1 MKHYDY
7 LMLGGGAAGL
17 GLAFALV
24 NSQLSD
30 RKILI
35 VDKDS
40 KTSNDRT
47 WSFWTPSPTPFDRM
61 AFRVWDSLEFKS
73 PGFQKCFQLEPYHY
87 QTIRGIDYY
96 RSIRAELA
104 KFPNV
109 HLMQGMVTDVQD
121 GSKAARVRIDE
132 QEFQADW
139 VFDSRVIPEEIR
151 QEPDRY
157 RYLKQHFVGW
167 EIETETAVFNPSA
180 ATLFDLRTE
189 QVEGLCFFYILPFS
203 ERRAI
208 VEYTLFS
215 ANLLPQEAY
224 EQALK
229 GYIEGQLGVSQYQIL
244 DQEQGVI
251 PMTNH
256 PFPRRL
262 GKAHHGNRDARG
274 ASKAFHRLRFCSH
287 PKGLA
292 SHCPLAGVEG
302 TSLFRAGFIP
312 RRKFYDA
319 LMLEVIAAQGDQVR
333 PIMTAM
339 FKNNSIQSIF
349 RFLDEESSILEDIRM
364 LASLP
369 PGPFLRALRNWAW
382 RQRAFLTRRS
392 EHV

>member
-35 VDKDS
+35 VDKDP

-47 WSFWTPSPTPFDRM
+47 WSFWTPRPTPFDRM
-61 AFRVWDSLEFKS
+61 AFRIWDSLEFKS

-109 HLMQGMVTDVQD
+109 HLMQGMVHDVQD

-132 QEFQADW
+132 QEFQAEW
-139 VFDSRVIPEEIR
+139 VFDSRVIPEQIR

-167 EIETETAVFNPSA
+167 EIETETAVFNPRA

-229 GYIEGQLGVSQYQIL
+229 DYIEGRLGVSQYQIL

-262 GKAHHGNRDARG
+262 GKRIMATGTRGGRVKPSTGYAFARIQKDSQAIVHSLESKG
-274 ASKAFHRLRFCSH
+274 HPFSVPASS
-287 PKGLA
+287 
-292 SHCPLAGVEG
+292 
-302 TSLFRAGFIP
+302 P

-349 RFLDEESSILEDIRM
+349 RFLDEESSILEDVRM

-369 PGPFLRALRNWAW
+369 PGPFLRALRKWAW
-382 RQRAFLTRRS
+382 RQRAFLIRPRRA
-392 EHV
+392 

>member
-17 GLAFALV
+17 GLAFAMV

-47 WSFWTPSPTPFDRM
+47 WSFWTPNPTPFDRM
-61 AFRVWDSLEFKS
+61 AFRIWDSLEFKS

-109 HLMQGMVTDVQD
+109 QLMQGLVTDVQD
-121 GSKAARVRIDE
+121 GNKAARVRIDE

-167 EIETETAVFNPSA
+167 EIETETAVFNPNA

-215 ANLLPQEAY
+215 ANLLPREAY
-224 EQALK
+224 EQSLK

-262 GKAHHGNRDARG
+262 GKRIMATGTRGGRVKPSTGYAFARIQKDSQAIVHSLESKG
-274 ASKAFHRLRFCSH
+274 HPFSVPASS
-287 PKGLA
+287 
-292 SHCPLAGVEG
+292 
-302 TSLFRAGFIP
+302 P
-312 RRKFYDA
+312 RRRFYDA

-349 RFLDEESSILEDIRM
+349 RFLDEESSILEDMRM

-369 PGPFLRALRNWAW
+369 SGPFLRALRNWAW
-382 RQRAFLTRRS
+382 RQRALLTRHRRA
-392 EHV
+392 

>member
-24 NSQLSD
+24 NSQLSN

-121 GSKAARVRIDE
+121 GNKAARVRIDE

-139 VFDSRVIPEEIR
+139 VFDSRIIPEQIR

-229 GYIEGQLGVSQYQIL
+229 GYIEGRLGVRQYQII

-262 GKAHHGNRDARG
+262 GKRIMATGTRG
-274 ASKAFHRLRFCSH
+274 GRVKPSTGYAFGRIQKDSQAIVHSLESKGHPFSVPASS
-287 PKGLA
+287 
-292 SHCPLAGVEG
+292 
-302 TSLFRAGFIP
+302 P
-312 RRKFYDA
+312 RRRFYDA

-349 RFLDEESSILEDIRM
+349 RFLDEESSILEDMRM

-369 PGPFLRALRNWAW
+369 SGPFLRALRNWAW
-382 RQRAFLTRRS
+382 RQRAFLSRS
-392 EHV
+392 RGT

>member
-47 WSFWTPSPTPFDRM
+47 WSFWTPRPTPFDRM

-121 GSKAARVRIDE
+121 GSKAARVLIDE

-167 EIETETAVFNPSA
+167 EIETETPVFNPSA

-229 GYIEGQLGVSQYQIL
+229 GYIEGRLGVSQYQIL

-262 GKAHHGNRDARG
+262 GKRIMATGTRG
-274 ASKAFHRLRFCSH
+274 
-287 PKGLA
+287 G
-292 SHCPLAGVEG
+292 E
-302 TSLFRAGFIP
+302 
-312 RRKFYDA
+312 
-319 LMLEVIAAQGDQVR
+319 
-333 PIMTAM
+333 
-339 FKNNSIQSIF
+339 
-349 RFLDEESSILEDIRM
+349 
-364 LASLP
+364 
-369 PGPFLRALRNWAW
+369 
-382 RQRAFLTRRS
+382 
-392 EHV
+392 

>member
-7 LMLGGGAAGL
+7 IMLGGGAAGL

-24 NSQLSD
+24 NSRLCD

-35 VDKDS
+35 VDKEA

-47 WSFWTPSPTPFDRM
+47 WSFWSPRPTPFDGM
-61 AFRVWDSLEFKS
+61 AYKAWDYLEFQS
-73 PGFQKCFQLEPYHY
+73 PGVHKRFELKPYRY

-109 HLMQGMVTDVQD
+109 HLMQGMVNDVQD
-121 GSKAARVRIDE
+121 GSKTARVRIDE

-139 VFDSRVIPEEIR
+139 VFDSRIIPEQIKR
-151 QEPDRY
+151 DPDRY
-157 RYLKQHFVGW
+157 RYMKQHFVGW
-167 EIETETAVFNPSA
+167 ELETEQAAFDPSA
-180 ATLFDLRTE
+180 ATMFDLRTE
-189 QVEGLCFFYILPFS
+189 QRQGLCFFYILPFG
-203 ERRAI
+203 EKHAI

-215 ANLLPQEAY
+215 ADLLPREDY

-229 GYIEGQLGVSQYQIL
+229 GYIESQLGVTRYQII
-244 DQEQGVI
+244 DQEQGAI

-262 GKAHHGNRDARG
+262 GKRIMATGTRGGRVKPSTGYAFARIQKDSQAIVRSLETKG
-274 ASKAFHRLRFCSH
+274 HPFSVPASS
-287 PKGLA
+287 
-292 SHCPLAGVEG
+292 
-302 TSLFRAGFIP
+302 P
-312 RRKFYDA
+312 RRRFYDA
-319 LMLEVIAAQGDQVR
+319 LMLEVIAAQGGQVR

-349 RFLDEESSILEDIRM
+349 RFLDEESSIVEDIRM

-369 PGPFLRALRNWAW
+369 PVPFLRALVHWSW
-382 RQRAFLTRRS
+382 RQRAFLSRSRRA
-392 EHV
+392 

>member
-132 QEFQADW
+132 QEFQAEW
-139 VFDSRVIPEEIR
+139 VFDSRVIPEQIR

-167 EIETETAVFNPSA
+167 EIETETAVFNPNA

-229 GYIEGQLGVSQYQIL
+229 GYIEGRLGVSQYQIL

-262 GKAHHGNRDARG
+262 GKRIMATGTRGGRVKPSTGYAFARIQKDSQAIVHSLESKG
-274 ASKAFHRLRFCSH
+274 HPFSVPASS
-287 PKGLA
+287 
-292 SHCPLAGVEG
+292 
-302 TSLFRAGFIP
+302 P

-382 RQRAFLTRRS
+382 RQRAFLNRRK
-392 EHV
+392 

>member
-17 GLAFALV
+17 GLAFAMV

-47 WSFWTPSPTPFDRM
+47 WSFWTPNPTPFDRM
-61 AFRVWDSLEFKS
+61 AFRIWDSLEFKS

-109 HLMQGMVTDVQD
+109 QLMQGLVTDVQD
-121 GSKAARVRIDE
+121 GNKAARVRIDE

-167 EIETETAVFNPSA
+167 EIETETAVFNPNA

-215 ANLLPQEAY
+215 ANLLPREAY
-224 EQALK
+224 EQSLK

-262 GKAHHGNRDARG
+262 GKRIMATGTRGGRVKPSTGYAFARIQKDSQAIVHSLESKG
-274 ASKAFHRLRFCSH
+274 HPFSVPASS
-287 PKGLA
+287 
-292 SHCPLAGVEG
+292 
-302 TSLFRAGFIP
+302 P
-312 RRKFYDA
+312 RRRFYDA

-349 RFLDEESSILEDIRM
+349 RFLDEESSILEDMRM

-369 PGPFLRALRNWAW
+369 SGPFLRALRNWAW
-382 RQRAFLTRRS
+382 RQRAFLTRRRRA
-392 EHV
+392 

>member
-47 WSFWTPSPTPFDRM
+47 WSFWTPRPTPFDRM

-121 GSKAARVRIDE
+121 GSKAARVLIDE

-167 EIETETAVFNPSA
+167 EIETETPVFNPSA

-229 GYIEGQLGVSQYQIL
+229 GYIEGRLGVSQYQIL

-262 GKAHHGNRDARG
+262 GKRIMATGTRGGRVKPSTGYAFARIQKDSQAIVRSLESKG
-274 ASKAFHRLRFCSH
+274 HPFSVPASS
-287 PKGLA
+287 
-292 SHCPLAGVEG
+292 
-302 TSLFRAGFIP
+302 P

-369 PGPFLRALRNWAW
+369 PGPFLRALRKWAW
-382 RQRAFLTRRS
+382 RQRAFLKRPRRA
-392 EHV
+392 

>member
-47 WSFWTPSPTPFDRM
+47 WSFWTPTPTPFDRM

-73 PGFQKCFQLEPYHY
+73 PGFQKCFQLEPYRY

-96 RSIRAELA
+96 RSIRAELT

-132 QEFQADW
+132 QEFAADW
-139 VFDSRVIPEEIR
+139 VFDSRVIPEQLR

-167 EIETETAVFNPSA
+167 EIETETAVFNSSA

-229 GYIEGQLGVSQYQIL
+229 GYIEGQLGVSQYQII

-262 GKAHHGNRDARG
+262 GKRIMATGTRGGRVKPSTGYAFARIQKDSQAIVRSL
-274 ASKAFHRLRFCSH
+274 ASKGH
-287 PKGLA
+287 PFSVPA
-292 SHCPLAGVEG
+292 S
-302 TSLFRAGFIP
+302 SP

-349 RFLDEESSILEDIRM
+349 RFLDEESSILEDMRM

-369 PGPFLRALRNWAW
+369 SGPFLRALRNWAW
-382 RQRAFLTRRS
+382 RQRAFLSRHRRT
-392 EHV
+392 

>member
-47 WSFWTPSPTPFDRM
+47 WSFWTPRPTPFDRM
-61 AFRVWDSLEFKS
+61 AFRVWDALEFKS

-96 RSIRAELA
+96 RSIRAELV

-132 QEFQADW
+132 QEYQADW
-139 VFDSRVIPEEIR
+139 VFDSRIIPEEIR
-151 QEPDRY
+151 QEPNRY

-215 ANLLPQEAY
+215 ANLLPREAY

-229 GYIEGQLGVSQYQIL
+229 GYIEGRLGVSQYQIM

-262 GKAHHGNRDARG
+262 GKRIMATGTRGGRVKPSTGYAFARIQKDSQAIVHSLESKG
-274 ASKAFHRLRFCSH
+274 HPFSVPASS
-287 PKGLA
+287 
-292 SHCPLAGVEG
+292 
-302 TSLFRAGFIP
+302 P
-312 RRKFYDA
+312 RRRFYDA

-349 RFLDEESSILEDIRM
+349 RFLDEESSILEDMRM

-369 PGPFLRALRNWAW
+369 SGPFLRALRNWAW
-382 RQRAFLTRRS
+382 RQRAFLTRPRRT
-392 EHV
+392 

>member
-1 MKHYDY
+1 MKHYDC

-47 WSFWTPSPTPFDRM
+47 WSFWTPTPTPFDRM

-73 PGFQKCFQLEPYHY
+73 PGFQKCFQLEPYRY

-96 RSIRAELA
+96 RSIRAELT

-132 QEFQADW
+132 QEFAADW
-139 VFDSRVIPEEIR
+139 VFDSRVIPEQLR

-167 EIETETAVFNPSA
+167 EIETETAVFNSSA

-229 GYIEGQLGVSQYQIL
+229 GYIEGQMGVSQYQII

-262 GKAHHGNRDARG
+262 GKRIMATGTRGGRVKPSTGYAFARIQKDSQAIVRSL
-274 ASKAFHRLRFCSH
+274 ASKGH
-287 PKGLA
+287 PFSVPA
-292 SHCPLAGVEG
+292 S
-302 TSLFRAGFIP
+302 SP

-349 RFLDEESSILEDIRM
+349 RFLDEESSILEDMRM

-369 PGPFLRALRNWAW
+369 SGPFLRALRNWAW
-382 RQRAFLTRRS
+382 RQRAFLSRHRRT
-392 EHV
+392 